1 MRKFLLNKLVRDN
14 IAADMKRL
22 GQRPAYKKLSDTQYK
37 RALLAKLEEEV
48 GEIKLSD
55 NMDMIKELADV
66 LEVIE
71 ALSVQAGVDFKQI
84 RQMQKVRRQERGG
97 FDKRVYIES
106 LTLSDDDSWAQ
117 YYASQPDR
125 FKEVK

>member
-1 MRKFLLNKLVRDN
+1 MRDN